1 MLDVCWAPLTSFMA
15 TLHPWV
21 LQILLLAEPLW
32 LSPKRSR
39 TTGWWGFCSL
49 IRTRGVWLQMVKFRA
64 LVALAWL
71 DSGDKILS
79 RTASI
84 SSSRSFSRCLTLEYL
99 GGRQGQ
105 SWG

>member
-1 MLDVCWAPLTSFMA
+1 M
-15 TLHPWV
+15 
-21 LQILLLAEPLW
+21 
-32 LSPKRSR
+32 
-39 TTGWWGFCSL
+39 
-49 IRTRGVWLQMVKFRA
+49 WLQMVKFRA